1 VTFEPAERWFHT
13 AAGWNELCGGRQ
25 RGTTGRVDPW
35 RDVEMATDGGDHHRT
50 CRERT
55 HMYACDLR
63 GHGRSD
69 WADSGYRVSDY
80 VEDISAFVGAAS
92 KVGSV
97 LIGYS
102 LGGLIAFGVAP
113 RLPDLVAGCYRDR
126 SPACAAGFGFR
137 GHRVFRCA
145 RLDPLGQ

>member
-1 VTFEPAERWFHT
+1 MNYAEGGSGERPVVLIHGVTLRWQSMAEIIT
-13 AAGWNELCGGRQ
+13 ELA
-25 RGTTGRVDPW
+25 
-35 RDVEMATDGGDHHRT
+35 ES
-50 CRERT
+50 T

>member
-1 VTFEPAERWFHT
+1 MNYAEGGSGERPVVLIHGVTLRWQSMAEII
-13 AAGWNELCGGRQ
+13 
-25 RGTTGRVDPW
+25 TGLA
-35 RDVEMATDGGDHHRT
+35 ES
-50 CRERT
+50 T

-102 LGGLIAFGVAP
+102 LGGLIALGSRRGCPTSWLVLSRSIP
-113 RLPDLVAGCYRDR
+113 RLCCGIRISRPPRIPMRTIGSAG
-126 SPACAAGFGFR
+126 SMTLLAG
-137 GHRVFRCA
+137 
-145 RLDPLGQ
+145 D